1 MPDFTNKTIVVTGG
15 AQGVVQHLLTRNANV
30 VIADDYGETWDEL
43 VGNLGAPDRS
53 WYIPTDVGGYEIGH
67 SLHRP
72 NYLSIW
78 RY

>member
-1 MPDFTNKTIVVTGG
+1 MELRES
-15 AQGVVQHLLTRNANV
+15 VVQHLLTRNANV
-30 VIADDYGETWDEL
+30 VIADCDGEAGDEL
-43 VGNLGAPDRS
+43 VGNLEAPDCS
-53 WYIPTDVGGYEIGH
+53 WYIATDVGGYGIGH